1 MPSVVFYGEESSLVA
16 LRAVSAGYPLRGRLR
31 VADVPFG
38 AGRPVDGIPA
48 RGEAWADSR
57 LLARLDAP
65 LGSQVSVGSLQVT
78 VTRVLDYRPD
88 QGAGFADLSA
98 TLMINMADMDAT
110 GLVQP
115 GNNAPAYREARRGED
130 QSITFRAPADRR
142 MIQSEGQTWRAAR
155 NGPLT
160 VWGGW
165 LLAGVF
171 LAIAAFYLW
180 RGKIT
185 LEGQP
190 TGRLIQRFSSV
201 ERMAHWTV
209 AGCFVILALS
219 GLTMLF
225 GKHVLLPVVGYTLF
239 SWLAWAAKNLH
250 NLVGPLFFAAILLF
264 MALFAKDNVWHAVD
278 ALWIRKAG
286 GLLSGEHVPSWRFN
300 FGEKTWFW
308 LGNWICTDGAWSGTL
323 KAPLVSWPL
332 KKPSEA
338 TTRSKAEPPGS
349 WLVFRL
355 RLVLTRL
362 VASVCQF
369 APP

>member
-1 MPSVVFYGEESSLVA
+1 MHARLIDW
-16 LRAVSAGYPLRGRLR
+16 LRGAALFMA
-31 VADVPFG
+31 VG
-38 AGRPVDGIPA
+38 LCLAGDPA
-48 RGEAWADSR
+48 RAAQDE
-57 LLARLDAP
+57 
-65 LGSQVSVGSLQVT
+65 SQVAAEAA
-78 VTRVLDYRPD
+78 R
-88 QGAGFADLSA
+88 A
-98 TLMINMADMDAT
+98 

-142 MIQSEGQTWRAAR
+142 MIQSEGQLWRAAR

-160 VWGGW
+160 LWGGW

-190 TGRLIQRFSSV
+190 TGRLIQRFSGV
-201 ERMAHWTV
+201 ERMAHWAV

-219 GLTMLF
+219 GLIMLF

-239 SWLAWAAKNLH
+239 SWLAWTAKNLH
-250 NLVGPLFFAAILLF
+250 NLVGPLFFAATLLLV
-264 MALFAKDNVWHAVD
+264 ALFAKDNVWQAVD

-308 LGNWICTDGAWSGTL
+308 IGVVMLGLAMSITGMILDFPGNGQTRQDMQLTHIIHATLAMLFMALSLGHIYIGTL
-323 KAPLVSWPL
+323 GMEGAMDSMRTGYVDEVWAKEHHEYWYR
-332 KKPSEA
+332 EA
-338 TTRSKAEPPGS
+338 KGESLPRNYTPPRGAEP
-349 WLVFRL
+349 
-355 RLVLTRL
+355 
-362 VASVCQF
+362 AH
-369 APP
+369 